1 MPSYE
6 WDTTWKYHEAMVD
19 VISAIF
25 KVTKDVPY
33 NDDFESDSE
42 VKDVEMVVVED
53 VVVPVEDDSSDDS
66 EDESSD
72 DSADNG
78 GA

>member
-25 KVTKDVPY
+25 KKVTRDVPY

-42 VKDVEMVVVED
+42 VKDIEMVVVED
-53 VVVPVEDDSSDDS
+53 VVVPVEDGSS
-66 EDESSD
+66 ERQP
-72 DSADNG
+72 
-78 GA
+78 